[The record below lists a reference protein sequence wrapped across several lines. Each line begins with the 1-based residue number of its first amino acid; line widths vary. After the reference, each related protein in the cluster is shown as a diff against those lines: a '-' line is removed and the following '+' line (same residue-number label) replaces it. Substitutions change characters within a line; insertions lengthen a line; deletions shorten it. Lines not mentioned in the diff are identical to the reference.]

1 MKNTAQSVSTVV
13 VCVVV
18 AALVSWAGS
27 ANGIERGGVPVM
39 AIAAIAAFAINWIV
53 FVPSYLA
60 GTERF
65 YDLTGSA
72 TYLTCVGL
80 GLGLGA
86 RGEPRTVLLGVLVA
100 IWALR
105 LGTFLFRRVTQDGGD
120 GRFDELKT
128 DPWSFLTT
136 WSLQGLWVVM
146 TLAAALAA
154 MTSRHRQLLDGW
166 AVAGGVI
173 WLVGFLAEVVADAQK
188 RQFRRNPDNDGR
200 FITTGLWRWSRHPNY
215 AGEITLW
222 FGIALIAWPTLQGW
236 QYVTLVSPVFVY
248 LLITRVSGLPMLEAR
263 ASKRWG
269 DDPVYQAYLE
279 QTPVLFPTRRI

>member
-1 MKNTAQSVSTVV
+1 VKNTAQSISTVA
-13 VCVVV
+13 VCVFV

-27 ANGIERGGVPVM
+27 DTGIERAGWSVM
-39 AIAAIAAFAINWIV
+39 ALAAIAAFLINWIV
-53 FVPSYLA
+53 FIPSYLA

-80 GLGLGA
+80 GVGLGA
-86 RGEPRTVLLGVLVA
+86 RGEPRNVLLGVLIAVWA
-100 IWALR
+100 IR
-105 LGTFLFRRVTQDGGD
+105 LGTFLFQRVTKDGGD

-154 MTSRHRQLLDGW
+154 MTTTHRQQLDAW
-166 AVAGGVI
+166 AVVGGVV
-173 WLVGFLAEVVADAQK
+173 WLIGFLTEVIADAQK
-188 RQFRRNPDNDGR
+188 RQFRRNPSHDGR

-222 FGIALIAWPTLQGW
+222 SGIAIIAVPSLRGW
-236 QYVTLVSPVFVY
+236 QYLTLVSPAFVY
-248 LLITRVSGLPMLEAR
+248 LLITRVSGVPMLESR
-263 ASKRWG
+263 AKKRWG
-269 DDPVYQAYLE
+269 DDPVYQAYVD